1 MRVLT
6 EFDENELIIRYT
18 RFEVIFCENKY
29 AFFILNFI
37 TEHTRWYS

>member
-37 TEHTRWYS
+37 TEHTR